1 MKHAII
7 GVLLLTSV
15 SGFGQVT
22 LVAEYPV
29 PSFKGNTP
37 TSFTDIC
44 LDTTRN
50 PVSLAVCS
58 DGGYGQFPLQNGA
71 VQYEPPGFI
80 AATGNFV
87 IRGYAATPAGLSALE
102 SKGRFVFWGKQG
114 QLPLP
119 SGVNG
124 TLTGLAWDGR
134 LLWTAE
140 RSGRL
145 TGMNPHGGTKL
156 EAVVTHRVDFGTVE
170 SVTVHNGTLWITDGM
185 RLARLNSRGNVEQTW
200 MLPETVNGICFVG
213 NDLYATAAYK
223 KSILKFQLQ

>member
-7 GVLLLTSV
+7 GLLVLASV
-15 SGFGQVT
+15 SSFGQVT

-44 LDTTRN
+44 LDN
-50 PVSLAVCS
+50 VNGKLAVCS
-58 DGGYGQFPLQNGA
+58 DGGYGEFPLQNGA
-71 VQYEPPGFI
+71 VKYDPPGFI
-80 AATGNFV
+80 AATGNFA

-102 SKGRFVFWGKQG
+102 SRGRFVFWGKQG

-119 SGVNG
+119 SSVNG
-124 TLTGLAWDGR
+124 TLTGLAWDGK

-156 EAVVTHRVDFGTVE
+156 ETVVTHMVDFGTVE
-170 SVTVHNGTLWITDGM
+170 SVTFHNGTLWITDGM
-185 RLARLNSRGNVEQTW
+185 RLTRLNSRGNVEKTW
-200 MLPETVNGICFVG
+200 MLPEAVNGICFVG
-213 NDLYATAAYK
+213 NDLYATASYK
-223 KSILKFQLQ
+223 KSILRFRLQ